1 MLLVSHAPMVT
12 GASTIKRASTR
23 RWRRRARAATASAAC
38 VVVAMSQEAGR
49 VAHLFGHRAAGA
61 AGRTWRPRPA
71 PPRTGATAGSA
82 PAREAAGAPRQAAN
96 GTVCQDSTRLFHA
109 NCPAKSQFGS
119 AAWARARALRQRAA
133 PVRPQHR
140 AAGGRLLWP
149 LGAMQR
155 VASSAVS
162 ANRAAIIANH
172 LTTAAAAAL
181 AGPAA
186 AGLPVILDCDTGAD
200 DAIAILMAAASQRC
214 RLLGVTT
221 CQGNTPVANVRDR
234 TTALCPRTLAGWQLR
249 ADCCRRTV
257 PCLHLRR

>member
-1 MLLVSHAPMVT
+1 
-12 GASTIKRASTR
+12 
-23 RWRRRARAATASAAC
+23 
-38 VVVAMSQEAGR
+38 
-49 VAHLFGHRAAGA
+49 
-61 AGRTWRPRPA
+61 
-71 PPRTGATAGSA
+71 
-82 PAREAAGAPRQAAN
+82 
-96 GTVCQDSTRLFHA
+96 
-109 NCPAKSQFGS
+109 
-119 AAWARARALRQRAA
+119 
-133 PVRPQHR
+133 
-140 AAGGRLLWP
+140 
-149 LGAMQR
+149 MQR

-200 DAIAILMAAASQRC
+200 DAIASLMAAASQRC